1 MQSNRGHTYNVSC
14 VEYIISFYLGQ
25 QKGGNMRLLKQPFI
39 LILIGFLLSN
49 AGCNSYQKA
58 INRGDYE
65 YAVEM
70 SINKL
75 RSKPDH
81 KKALSAFQQA
91 WPMAIEWNLD
101 NIREKEL
108 SNDPFKWDGITTS
121 YQSLDRL
128 SAKVK
133 RCPACLTLIDKP
145 DSYTDQILEANEKA
159 AAAHYEAGV
168 RLMES
173 PTRETARLAGE
184 HFMIADNRIP
194 GYRDARQKLM
204 EALEIATLKVLVEH
218 RPVNLRRYELSND
231 FVRDQIYRFLENDNR
246 LNKYVRFYSPFELDP
261 DSSYQFDQVITIEFV
276 DFTIGQVSRES
287 ETKEVVS
294 QDSVKI
300 GESKLPNGTKVEV
313 FDLVKAKYTLNR
325 KFVESNGE
333 LEMRIEDGYTGRL
346 IDSKR
351 FGGGYVWSDTWA
363 SFNGDE
369 RALNSEQLRMAR
381 RREVFPPP
389 EQDLFIEFSKPLFG
403 QLTEYIRKYY
413 RKY

>member
-1 MQSNRGHTYNVSC
+1 MH
-14 VEYIISFYLGQ
+14 
-25 QKGGNMRLLKQPFI
+25 LLKQPI
-39 LILIGFLLSN
+39 TLIIIVSALTLV
-49 AGCNSYQKA
+49 GCNSYQKA
-58 INRGDYE
+58 VNRGDYE

-81 KKALSAFQQA
+81 KKALSAFRQA
-91 WPMAIEWNLD
+91 WPLAIEWHLD

-108 SNDPFKWDGITTS
+108 TNDPFKWDDITAS
-121 YQSLDRL
+121 YQALDRL

-133 RCPACLTLIDKP
+133 RCPACLNLIDRP
-145 DSYTDQILEANEKA
+145 ATYTDQILDANGKA
-159 AAAHYEAGV
+159 AAAHYDEGI
-168 RLMES
+168 RLLQD
-173 PTRETARLAGE
+173 PTRETARLASE

-261 DSSYQFDQVITIEFV
+261 DSSYQFDHIITLEFV

-287 ETKEVVS
+287 ETKEVS
-294 QDSVKI
+294 SKDSIKI

-313 FDLVKAKYTLNR
+313 FDIVKAKYTQYR

-333 LEMRIEDGYTGRL
+333 MEMRIEDGYTGRL

-351 FGGGYVWSDTWA
+351 FGGGYVWSETWA

-369 RALNSEQLRMAR
+369 RALTSEQLRLSR
-381 RREVFPPP
+381 RREAFPPP

-413 RKY
+413 RKF